1 MTFTQTV
8 RQFLIENPV
17 FNDFAFRCQTFEE
30 AEILV
35 KALYNLG
42 YYFEKGKP
50 YDKNLLLKRWNVK
63 KENTCLAIGSLNTTD
78 PKIMFTGRMGMY
90 VNQGRVIVNVST
102 LVEMSETGNVSNISA
117 LDEPDDTKVCP
128 NCGNLVSIK
137 AKFCTNCGEKF
148 EIIAE
153 SQPETPV
160 TENVIAKTEPVAESA
175 SVKENTPTTA
185 PVVEENTPA
194 VVKSVPVVENSPV
207 VTSETIV
214 ENENAAKNE
223 PAVEKEII
231 TEKPAEDIDT
241 KEPSEETE
249 TEKLSEASETKE
261 QLKEAETENKTTNNI
276 SKETKMPE
284 IEQPV
289 ENQDII
295 EAVQVVDN
303 VLSETEETKE
313 NTQIHIPVLCEIL
326 GLLPFQQFRI
336 KNDYYF
342 AENYI
347 YRINDKGI
355 REVRVGGNLWFVANN
370 EQELEYIIEHK
381 NQILV
386 VRE

>member
-50 YDKNLLLKRWNVK
+50 YDKDLLHKRWNVK

-102 LVEMSETGNVSNISA
+102 LMEMSETGNISNVSTT
-117 LDEPDDTKVCP
+117 DTDDTKICP
-128 NCGNLVSIK
+128 NCGNLVNIK

-148 EIIAE
+148 EVVIEPEPTQTTNAE
-153 SQPETPV
+153 VPVAEDVPATEEIPAEETVPV
-160 TENVIAKTEPVAESA
+160 TEETSNTAETNEKTEEL
-175 SVKENTPTTA
+175 
-185 PVVEENTPA
+185 VEE
-194 VVKSVPVVENSPV
+194 VVAS
-207 VTSETIV
+207 
-214 ENENAAKNE
+214 
-223 PAVEKEII
+223 
-231 TEKPAEDIDT
+231 
-241 KEPSEETE
+241 ETE
-249 TEKLSEASETKE
+249 TQTPKI
-261 QLKEAETENKTTNNI
+261 TE
-276 SKETKMPE
+276 PE
-284 IEQPV
+284 P
-289 ENQDII
+289 
-295 EAVQVVDN
+295 
-303 VLSETEETKE
+303 LEETKITQE
-313 NTQIHIPVLCEIL
+313 KEQVVSDTPKETLVEETVQEVKDEQQETEAEPVETVQVAEVENVSDTTEDNTQKQIPVLCEIL
-326 GLLPFQQFRI
+326 GLMPFQPFRI

-347 YRINDKGI
+347 YRINDKGV
-355 REVRVGGNLWFVANN
+355 REKKVGANLWFTTND

-386 VRE
+386 MEG

>member
-50 YDKNLLLKRWNVK
+50 YDKNLLFKRWNVK

-78 PKIMFTGRMGMY
+78 PKVMFTGRMGMY

-102 LVEMSETGNVSNISA
+102 LIEMSETGNVSNISA

-153 SQPETPV
+153 AQPETPV
-160 TENVIAKTEPVAESA
+160 VEDVIAETEPVVESA
-175 SVKENTPTTA
+175 SVEENTPETA

-194 VVKSVPVVENSPV
+194 VVESVPVIENSPV

-214 ENENAAKNE
+214 ENDNAAKNE
-223 PAVEKEII
+223 SVVEEKII
-231 TEKPAEDIDT
+231 TEEPAEDIDT
-241 KEPSEETE
+241 KDP
-249 TEKLSEASETKE
+249 
-261 QLKEAETENKTTNNI
+261 
-276 SKETKMPE
+276 SKETKTPE

-303 VLSETEETKE
+303 VLSETEGTKE

-326 GLLPFQQFRI
+326 GLFPFQPFRI

-381 NQILV
+381 NQILI

>member
-102 LVEMSETGNVSNISA
+102 LIEMSETGNVSNISA
-117 LDEPDDTKVCP
+117 IEEPDDTKVCP

-148 EIIAE
+148 EVIAE
-153 SQPETPV
+153 SQPETPI
-160 TENVIAKTEPVAESA
+160 TENVVAETELVAESA
-175 SVKENTPTTA
+175 SVKENTPT
-185 PVVEENTPA
+185 VVD
-194 VVKSVPVVENSPV
+194 SVPIVENSPV
-207 VTSETIV
+207 ITNETIV
-214 ENENAAKNE
+214 ENDNAAKNE

-231 TEKPAEDIDT
+231 TEEPAEDIDI
-241 KEPSEETE
+241 KEPSKETE

-261 QLKEAETENKTTNNI
+261 QLKETETEDATTNNI
-276 SKETKMPE
+276 SEETKTSE

-295 EAVQVVDN
+295 EAVQVIDN

-326 GLLPFQQFRI
+326 GLFPFQPFRI

-355 REVRVGGNLWFVANN
+355 REVKVGEDLWFVANN

>member
-148 EIIAE
+148 EIITE

-160 TENVIAKTEPVAESA
+160 VENVVAETEPVAESA
-175 SVKENTPTTA
+175 SVEENTPT
-185 PVVEENTPA
+185 VVD
-194 VVKSVPVVENSPV
+194 SVPVVENSPV
-207 VTSETIV
+207 ITNETIV

-223 PAVEKEII
+223 PVVKEEII
-231 TEKPAEDIDT
+231 TEEPSEDIDT
-241 KEPSEETE
+241 KEPSKETK
-249 TEKLSEASETKE
+249 TEKLSENSDTKE
-261 QLKEAETENKTTNNI
+261 QSKEAKTENTTTNNV
-276 SKETKMPE
+276 SEETKTSE

-289 ENQDII
+289 ENQDIV

-303 VLSETEETKE
+303 ILSETEETKE

-355 REVRVGGNLWFVANN
+355 REVKVGEDLWFVANN

>member
-117 LDEPDDTKVCP
+117 LDEPDDIKVCP

-148 EIIAE
+148 EVIAE

-160 TENVIAKTEPVAESA
+160 TENVVAETEPVIESA

-194 VVKSVPVVENSPV
+194 VVESVPVVENSPV

-231 TEKPAEDIDT
+231 TEEPAEGIDT
-241 KEPSEETE
+241 KESSEETE
-249 TEKLSEASETKE
+249 TEKLSEASETKK
-261 QLKEAETENKTTNNI
+261 QLKETKTEDATTNDVI
-276 SKETKMPE
+276 SEEAKMPE

-289 ENQDII
+289 ENQDIV

-303 VLSETEETKE
+303 VLSETEGTKE
-313 NTQIHIPVLCEIL
+313 NTQIHVPVLCEIL

-381 NQILV
+381 NQILL
-386 VRE
+386 